1 MLVAAFVVAFAVVAV
16 MVLCHKGNGRRSV
29 LLSAGAGRGK
39 GQGRTQQG
47 GRSQQDQAGLE
58 KDLHNSEDLSNLL
71 YVGLS
76 LAAAVTTL
84 RSSYWRN

>member
-1 MLVAAFVVAFAVVAV
+1 MLLVAAFVVAVAFAVAV

-39 GQGRTQQG
+39 GQTRAQQS

-76 LAAAVTTL
+76 LATTVAT
-84 RSSYWRN
+84 RYWRN

>member
-1 MLVAAFVVAFAVVAV
+1 MLVAAFVAAFAVAV

-76 LAAAVTTL
+76 LATTVAT
-84 RSSYWRN
+84 RYWRN